1 MARIIRSPQA
11 QRDVVQIW
19 AHIAADN
26 MKAADKLIDAFDQK
40 LNILKDFPGMGQ
52 LREELASK
60 LRSLPVGNYLLFYR
74 PIPDGIELVRVLHGA
89 RNLSRLFGRE

>member
-1 MARIIRSPQA
+1 MTRIIRSPQA

-26 MKAADKLIDAFDQK
+26 MRAADKLIDTFDQK

-60 LRSLPVGNYLLFYR
+60 LRSLPVGNYLFFIVRSQMGLNWCGFCMAH
-74 PIPDGIELVRVLHGA
+74 GI
-89 RNLSRLFGRE
+89 